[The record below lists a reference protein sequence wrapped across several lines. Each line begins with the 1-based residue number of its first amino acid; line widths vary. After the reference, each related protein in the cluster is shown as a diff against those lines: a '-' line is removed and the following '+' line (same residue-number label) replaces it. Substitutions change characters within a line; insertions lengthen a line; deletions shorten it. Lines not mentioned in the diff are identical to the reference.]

1 MRPYSEDLRERAVQ
15 RAEAGETIREIAAAL
30 RISPSCVSKWRKRQR
45 ETGSL
50 APDQMGGH
58 KPRTLVGEHAEWLRA
73 RQDQHGTTARVGPS
87 RATAGC
93 ARAAWL
99 LEDADLHRR
108 PEARPRR
115 CPLRDRRTDQ
125 RRPVHRLCRAGAG
138 ADAGSG
144 RHRHPR
150 QPRQPQ
156 GTARSP
162 CHPPGR
168 RTPAVSAAL
177 QPGPEPGPGHCPGRS
192 SLPSSST

>member
-30 RISPSCVSKWRKRQR
+30 RISPFCVSKWRKRQR

-73 RQDQHGTTARVGPS
+73 RQDQHGAAARVGPS

-99 LEDADLHRR
+99 LEDAD
-108 PEARPRR
+108 
-115 CPLRDRRTDQ
+115 
-125 RRPVHRLCRAGAG
+125 
-138 ADAGSG
+138 
-144 RHRHPR
+144 
-150 QPRQPQ
+150 
-156 GTARSP
+156 
-162 CHPPGR
+162 
-168 RTPAVSAAL
+168 
-177 QPGPEPGPGHCPGRS
+177 
-192 SLPSSST
+192 PSSPPCGTTASMPPA